1 MDIPSTGNDRR
12 IGNVS
17 FFTLSKLPAAIC
29 FEYEDAASQRATGFQ
44 GCDSVIDTI
53 TDCGNSGLT
62 YVDPLALPSGNMVL
76 DNTGTL
82 AIDEGGTGTF
92 TVKLGATPTPA
103 SNVTVTITSADTG
116 AVTVNPPSLT
126 FTTSNF
132 TTAQTVTVTGVED
145 DNDGDNES
153 VVLTVSA

>member
-1 MDIPSTGNDRR
+1 MSGKWTSGGNCVDIPSTGGDRR
-12 IGNVS
+12 IPNVGYYPWQS
-17 FFTLSKLPAAIC
+17 SKLPAAVC

-53 TDCGNSGLT
+53 DDCGDVSGGIDF
-62 YVDPLALPSGNMVL
+62 VNPLSLPSGNMVL
-76 DNTGTL
+76 GDTGTL

-126 FTTSNF
+126 FTT
-132 TTAQTVTVTGVED
+132 
-145 DNDGDNES
+145 
-153 VVLTVSA
+153 